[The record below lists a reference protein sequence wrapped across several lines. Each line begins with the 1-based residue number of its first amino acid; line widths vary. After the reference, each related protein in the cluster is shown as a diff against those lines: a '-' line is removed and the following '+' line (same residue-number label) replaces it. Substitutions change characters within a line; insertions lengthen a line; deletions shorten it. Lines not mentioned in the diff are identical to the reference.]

1 MMKDKNFEIAYIE
14 KDGLYYPD
22 LKLPTQTDLPIGKY
36 RQMRLNFMRAHRKG
50 TYTTLLME
58 GELNA
63 YLARLNEEAFEM
75 VDILTK
81 QLAKQQGIDE
91 SLKAKDQLCWVRGM
105 NNCKARAEEVVLR
118 EIIFR

>member
-1 MMKDKNFEIAYIE
+1 MKDKTFELNYIE

-22 LKLPTQTDLPIGKY
+22 LKLPKQSDLPIGKY
-36 RQMRLNFMRAHRKG
+36 GQIRLDFMRKHRKG

-63 YLARLNEEAFEM
+63 YLARLNGEAVEM

-81 QLAKQQGIDE
+81 QFAAQQGIDE
-91 SLKAKDQLCWVRGM
+91 SLKARDQLCWVREM
-105 NNCKARAEEVVLR
+105 NNCKVSAEEVVLR
-118 EIIFR
+118 EMIFR